1 VYVIMATMSD
11 PAAVDIRELAT
22 LLHDRRKES
31 GLSLR
36 EVAAETGVP
45 FTTLAR
51 VETGK
56 IPDLTTFRNIVL
68 WLGIPPDR
76 FFPTPRLRQESTPE
90 AIAYIL
96 RHDPALTEEARN
108 RLSSLLAEMYA
119 TLTVQAQAMRVNL
132 RAQRAFTPEA
142 GSLLANLLKQMQDKL
157 AAEDEQ

>member
-1 VYVIMATMSD
+1 MASMSD

-22 LLHDRRKES
+22 LLRDHRKEA

-36 EVAAETGVP
+36 EVAAEAGVP

-51 VETGK
+51 VEAGK
-56 IPDLTTFRNIVL
+56 IPDLTTFRNIAL
-68 WLGIPPDR
+68 WLGVPPER

-96 RHDPALTEEARN
+96 RHDPVLTEEARE

-119 TLTVQAQAMRVNL
+119 TLTVQAQPIRVNL
-132 RAQRAFTPEA
+132 RAQRAFTP
-142 GSLLANLLKQMQDKL
+142 KL
-157 AAEDEQ
+157 AVYWPTY